1 MRNDITQTIT
11 AKIIESIKDSPYFS
25 IENLKFISEVSSG
38 YLKIILYRLLKKG
51 YIIRLKK
58 GIYVSKNFINDVK
71 NKNLLSPYLEF
82 MAGKIYQP
90 SYLSLDYILSENE
103 ILTEMPK
110 NFTLV
115 SAKKTNILTNNFG
128 NFIYHKIKKSLFIG
142 FKIKKIDN
150 FLISKATKAKAL
162 FDFLYLRKNLITD
175 ETYLN
180 ELRLNLDHFN
190 KSDKLEFNKYIS
202 IEGSKKMQIIY
213 NLIFKK

>member
-110 NFTLV
+110 NFTLI
-115 SAKKTNILTNNFG
+115 SAKKTNILTNRFG
-128 NFIYHKIKKSLFIG
+128 KFIYHKIKKT
-142 FKIKKIDN
+142 
-150 FLISKATKAKAL
+150 FLPAL
-162 FDFLYLRKNLITD
+162 K
-175 ETYLN
+175 
-180 ELRLNLDHFN
+180 
-190 KSDKLEFNKYIS
+190 
-202 IEGSKKMQIIY
+202 
-213 NLIFKK
+213 